1 MKKLF
6 LLLATACTVF
16 TFKSLPIYAANSRS
30 QIKTVGVHYKKW
42 R

>member
-16 TFKSLPIYAANSRS
+16 TFKSLDAADNSFNS
-30 QIKTVGVHYKKW
+30 L
-42 R
+42 

>member
-16 TFKSLPIYAANSRS
+16 TFKSYAYTNALDAADNSFNS
-30 QIKTVGVHYKKW
+30 L
-42 R
+42 